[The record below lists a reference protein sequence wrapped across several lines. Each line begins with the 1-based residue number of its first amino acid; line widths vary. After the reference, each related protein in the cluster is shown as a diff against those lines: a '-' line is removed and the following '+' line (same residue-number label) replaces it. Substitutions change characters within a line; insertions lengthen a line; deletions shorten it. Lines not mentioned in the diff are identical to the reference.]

1 MNYPHLTPL
10 MKDSIVKNFERGQR
24 RYFPLKAKRMSQKA
38 LNEAFFIIY
47 GRKPEDKGGDWIRA
61 IVSILRQVRREIR
74 WKVVGKNNSSINPQ
88 P

>member
-1 MNYPHLTPL
+1 

-47 GRKPEDKGGDWIRA
+47 GRKPEDKGEIGYALLFQSLDKYVEKFDGKLW
-61 IVSILRQVRREIR
+61 VRTIA
-74 WKVVGKNNSSINPQ
+74 V
-88 P
+88 